1 MQVTPLEQIHIYAE
15 IYEEEFEKVNITFCC
30 KFDEFSP

>member
-1 MQVTPLEQIHIYAE
+1 MPVTSLEQIYTYAE

-30 KFDEFSP
+30 KFDEFNL